1 MTVLLTES
9 FNSFIHWMLIHSAKL
24 LTVFLNE
31 ILNYLLNWFG
41 LQCLLLCS
49 VRDKRVDYSYEWDT
63 ESSTKS
69 VCSAMLIQLWAK
81 QLSVFKSEILNHSL
95 IQLVQQCWFIQEQN
109 KYEWVTEP
117 LIQSIHLKNAD
128 SFRNKKQLSVYEIL
142 SHSLNSFKNTDSFS
156 NKTNMILSL
165 ILSVKYL
172 LY

>member
-9 FNSFIHWMLIHSAKL
+9 INSFIHWMLIHSANI

-31 ILNYLLNWFG
+31 ILNHLLNWFG

-95 IQLVQQCWFIQEQN
+95 SRLVQN

-156 NKTNMILSL
+156 NKINMILSL

-172 LY
+172 LN